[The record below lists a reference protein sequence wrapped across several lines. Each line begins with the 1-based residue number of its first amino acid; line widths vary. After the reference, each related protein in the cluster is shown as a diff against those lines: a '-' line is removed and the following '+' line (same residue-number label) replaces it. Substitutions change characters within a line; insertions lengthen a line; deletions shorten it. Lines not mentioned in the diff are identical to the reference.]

1 MAFIVHQQ
9 ICCVLL
15 RLVKQAIMFYD
26 SLTGISPNMGET
38 VFSIFEI
45 KHKIKQY
52 QVKSGKVTK

>member
-15 RLVKQAIMFYD
+15 RLVKQAIMFD
-26 SLTGISPNMGET
+26 NSLTGISPNMGET

-52 QVKSGKVTK
+52 QVKS